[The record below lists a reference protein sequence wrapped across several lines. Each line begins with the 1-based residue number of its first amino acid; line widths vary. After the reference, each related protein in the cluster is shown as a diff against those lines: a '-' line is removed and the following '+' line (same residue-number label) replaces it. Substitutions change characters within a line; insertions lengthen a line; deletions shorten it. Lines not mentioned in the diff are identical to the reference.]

1 MSDKVYWQQQT
12 FQDVCSKEHFD
23 ALAHSRLAE
32 VPPWKSAMQ
41 SEWICKRAADALVVG
56 APRLQTLPR
65 LELDCI
71 LTVRDRPQ
79 LRDTPDVDDVR
90 SMDTQEAVGI
100 EHALN
105 GVHRYV

>member
-1 MSDKVYWQQQT
+1 
-12 FQDVCSKEHFD
+12 
-23 ALAHSRLAE
+23 
-32 VPPWKSAMQ
+32 MQ

-56 APRLQTLPR
+56 ASGLQTLPR
-65 LELDCI
+65 LEFNLI

-100 EHALN
+100 EHALI